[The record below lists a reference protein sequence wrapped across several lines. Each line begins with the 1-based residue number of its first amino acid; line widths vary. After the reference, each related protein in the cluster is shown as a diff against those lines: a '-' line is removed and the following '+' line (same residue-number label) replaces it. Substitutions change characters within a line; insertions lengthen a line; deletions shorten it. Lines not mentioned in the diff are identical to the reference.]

1 MNRKSYI
8 PQKTLEIEER
18 QPVLVSK
25 FYPEMATFQDP
36 KYPQITPVE
45 PKIVSI
51 LENPKLEILEAEK
64 TFENPLK
71 SPKIAPVEP
80 RISSFLENPEVA
92 ILDSE
97 ETLENHLKSPRIA
110 VVEPIIAIFL
120 ENPDVAILD
129 PEENRRTEKQFQA
142 LKIYAKQLKAEIS
155 LYLNIWRDLK
165 RKMRM

>member
-25 FYPEMATFQDP
+25 FYPEMATFQDL
-36 KYPQITPVE
+36 KYPQITPVF
-45 PKIVSI
+45 SI

-155 LYLNIWRDLK
+155 LYLNMWRDVK